1 MHFRIFFLIA
11 LLIAILS
18 TTMSCDKH
26 HAKKLAGTYACKV
39 DYHYWDMTP
48 THFDSTYFEDV
59 EVEQDGKNVIVLGT
73 TIHIDSLWK
82 GKEYY
87 EGYVHN
93 FIIVRFKNDSLY
105 ITKSGGGLGGN
116 ASWNYYGLKM

>member
-1 MHFRIFFLIA
+1 
-11 LLIAILS
+11 
-18 TTMSCDKH
+18 MSCDKH
-26 HAKKLAGTYACKV
+26 HAKKLAGIYACKV
-39 DYHYWDMTP
+39 GFHYWDTTP
-48 THFDSTYFEDV
+48 TYLDTTYFEDV
-59 EVEQDGKNVIVLGT
+59 EVEQDGKSVIVLRT

-87 EGYVHN
+87 EGSMQNYINVLL
-93 FIIVRFKNDSLY
+93 KNDSLY